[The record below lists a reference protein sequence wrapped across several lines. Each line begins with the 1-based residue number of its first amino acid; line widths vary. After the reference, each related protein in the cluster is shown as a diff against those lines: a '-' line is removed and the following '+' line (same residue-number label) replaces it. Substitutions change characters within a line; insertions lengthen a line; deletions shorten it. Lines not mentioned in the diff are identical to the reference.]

1 MPRRLSCPHRQT
13 CGTTHLHVRGG
24 FTEVILTLAAGGRDQ
39 RSDDIALPELA
50 EMFRRAAPRWP
61 VPDEQMLDR
70 CAFLHSITWVRRWS
84 TPETQPQRAWQPMER
99 DVRKALTTLASSLPP
114 LIDTYRKLSGLPP
127 FSQERVASLVILH
140 RLIPIAQAALGPD
153 FHRGTRS
160 ASWHAAASMIAAE
173 AKDAWEQAGRTEFG
187 RNPTSPLV
195 RFTREFLSRAGIEQD
210 HNTIAIALQRGIM
223 GDQAKPPT
231 TKKSDL

>member
-1 MPRRLSCPHRQT
+1 
-13 CGTTHLHVRGG
+13 
-24 FTEVILTLAAGGRDQ
+24 LTLAAGGRDQ

-61 VPDEQMLDR
+61 VPDEQMLDQ
-70 CAFLHSITWVRRWS
+70 CAFLHSVAWVRRWS
-84 TPETQPQRAWQPMER
+84 SPETQPQRAWQPMER
-99 DVRKALTTLASSLPP
+99 DVRKALATLASSLPP
-114 LIDTYRKLSGLPP
+114 LIDTYRQLTGLPP
-127 FSQERVASLVILH
+127 FSQERVVPLIILH

-210 HNTIAIALQRGIM
+210 HNTIAIALQRGIL
-223 GDQAKPPT
+223 GDRAKAPT